1 MFFININGGSLSTPL
16 TKERVRK
23 SEGSR
28 SQGFKDSSGS
38 LGIFFQNL
46 ELISKGVK
54 WRKADEWRV
63 RGLAENR
70 SQKPEGRSQKT
81 GVRRQKAEVRRQE
94 SEDRRQETGDRRQE
108 TEVRRQKAGGLAT
121 HPHCQTSENK
131 GFPLTLHTLLII
143 YFQY

>member
-46 ELISKGVK
+46 EAKDSLHSAVS
-54 WRKADEWRV
+54 
-63 RGLAENR
+63 LASPPPFIPN
-70 SQKPEGRSQKT
+70 S
-81 GVRRQKAEVRRQE
+81 
-94 SEDRRQETGDRRQE
+94 
-108 TEVRRQKAGGLAT
+108 
-121 HPHCQTSENK
+121 
-131 GFPLTLHTLLII
+131 
-143 YFQY
+143 

>member
-46 ELISKGVK
+46 EAK
-54 WRKADEWRV
+54 E
-63 RGLAENR
+63 
-70 SQKPEGRSQKT
+70 KPEKGRRLEGWKV
-81 GVRRQKAEVRRQE
+81 G
-94 SEDRRQETGDRRQE
+94 
-108 TEVRRQKAGGLAT
+108 
-121 HPHCQTSENK
+121 
-131 GFPLTLHTLLII
+131 
-143 YFQY
+143 